1 MTANWGRAKFAR
13 PSRIDHRVSSEGSSR
28 TELELCFLNLDLN
41 TLKQGIILFWAVW
54 LTLVVILNLLDVLK
68 NTGVLSTDWKFNSGN
83 FAFMQ
88 AVVKVYGTPNA
99 VTWALYA
106 GAIIWEMIAIGL
118 LWAALGTFDPS
129 NLRPVNLAFLVNL
142 ALWAVFVIMDEI
154 FLAFLVPGF
163 NIMETHRS
171 LFTANLVSLMA
182 IHLLPNT

>member
-1 MTANWGRAKFAR
+1 MNF
-13 PSRIDHRVSSEGSSR
+13 
-28 TELELCFLNLDLN
+28 DLV
-41 TLKQGIILFWAVW
+41 TVKQGIILFWAVW

-68 NTGVLSTDWKFNSGN
+68 NAGLLGANWKFNSGN
-83 FAFMQ
+83 FPFMQ

-106 GAIIWEMIAIGL
+106 GAILWEIVAIGL
-118 LWAALGTFDPS
+118 LWAALGTFNPS
-129 NLRPVNLAFLVNL
+129 NLWLVNLAFLVNL

>member
-1 MTANWGRAKFAR
+1 MCAVLEIRG
-13 PSRIDHRVSSEGSSR
+13 SSEFDFLA
-28 TELELCFLNLDLN
+28 ELEWCFLNFDL
-41 TLKQGIILFWAVW
+41 TTIKQGIILFWAVW

-68 NTGVLSTDWKFNSGN
+68 NTGVLSTNWKFNSGN
-83 FAFMQ
+83 FPFMQ

-106 GAIIWEMIAIGL
+106 GAIIWEIIAIGL
-118 LWAALGTFDPS
+118 LWAALGTFDPN
-129 NLRPVNLAFLVNL
+129 NLRLVNLAFLVNL

-171 LFTANLVSLMA
+171 LFTANLVSLLA